1 MLLDDKVAV
10 VYGAG
15 SIGGA
20 VARAF
25 GAEGARVFVGDRTAA
40 KAEALAAEVEAAGGS
55 ARGLEVDALDEASV
69 RRFVDSVAGEA
80 GRLDV
85 SFNLVSVDDVQ
96 GTPLVEMEWANF
108 MRPIET
114 AVRSNF
120 LTVKAA
126 VPHMVRGGGGAILFF
141 GGSGDPV
148 PNYSIGGFQIAL
160 HAVEAMRRQYASEL
174 GAAGVRFVTLRT
186 GGVPDTIPD
195 DDRRDR
201 ERQRR
206 SADRLGGLAWWDPR
220 HHRDRPDDRLEL
232 LGRADRPA
240 DRVDRVRRVRARQ
253 VVLTRPVKACRVRTA
268 NAGRSP
274 GGARPRRGSI
284 AR

>member
-1 MLLDDKVAV
+1 MLLDEKVAV

-20 VARAF
+20 MARAF
-25 GAEGARVFVGDRTAA
+25 GAEGARVFIGDRTAA
-40 KAEALAAEVEAAGGS
+40 KAEALAAEIEAAGGS
-55 ARGLEVDALDEASV
+55 ARGLAVDALDEESV
-69 RRFVDSVAGEA
+69 RGFVEAVVAEA

-85 SFNLVSVDDVQ
+85 SVNLISVGDVQ
-96 GTPLVEMEWANF
+96 GTPLAEMGWADF

-120 LTVKAA
+120 LTVNAA
-126 VPHMVRGGGGAILFF
+126 VPHMTRGGVVLFF

-186 GGVPDTIPD
+186 AGVPDTIPD
-195 DDRRDR
+195 VMD
-201 ERQRR
+201 
-206 SADRLGGLAWWDPR
+206 GGEELAKS
-220 HHRDRPDDRLEL
+220 LNEMTMT
-232 LGRADRPA
+232 GRAATLEDVGA
-240 DRVDRVRRVRARQ
+240 VAAFVASDKAR
-253 VVLTRPVKACRVRTA
+253 TMTA
-268 NAGRSP
+268 ATVNVSAG
-274 GGARPRRGSI
+274 ALI
-284 AR
+284 D

>member
-1 MLLDDKVAV
+1 MLLEDKVAV

-25 GAEGARVFVGDRTAA
+25 GAEGARVFVGDRTGA

-55 ARGLEVDALDEASV
+55 ARGRVVDAMDEGSV
-69 RRFVDSVAGEA
+69 RGFVDAVVGQA
-80 GRLDV
+80 GRIDV
-85 SFNLVSVDDVQ
+85 SFDLISVGDVQ
-96 GTPLVEMEWANF
+96 GTPLAEMGWEDF

-126 VPHMVRGGGGAILFF
+126 VPHMPRGGAVLFF

-174 GAAGVRFVTLRT
+174 GAAGIRFVTLRT
-186 GGVPDTIPD
+186 GGVPETIPD
-195 DDRRDR
+195 GM
-201 ERQRR
+201 
-206 SADRLGGLAWWDPR
+206 AGGEAIAKSLHEAT
-220 HHRDRPDDRLEL
+220 LT
-232 LGRADRPA
+232 GRAATLEDVGA
-240 DRVDRVRRVRARQ
+240 VAAFVASDRAR
-253 VVLTRPVKACRVRTA
+253 TMTA
-268 NAGRSP
+268 ATVNVSAG
-274 GGARPRRGSI
+274 ALI
-284 AR
+284 D